1 MSEGRRDES
10 LDLRDLG
17 DGTMAGLS
25 PEVGGS
31 LGQAGAVCL
40 ESQHHETGVELAVT
54 GGLPLAGRHPLYW
67 EPPDDQARRTW
78 RNEID
83 ATEDGAAGV
92 AVMMARRLLGYVVTS
107 RSRHGTGFD
116 YWLGQDIDSDP
127 IQNEVR
133 LEVSGIRHG
142 TSADVA
148 RRVREKLGQMTRG
161 NVPAP
166 GYAIVVEFGQPTATV
181 ATP

>member
-1 MSEGRRDES
+1 MSEGRREEF

-31 LGQAGAVCL
+31 LAQAAAVCL
-40 ESQHHETGVELAVT
+40 ESQHHETGVELEVT
-54 GGLPLAGRHPLYW
+54 GKLAGRHPLHW

-83 ATEDGAAGV
+83 ATENGAAGV
-92 AVMMARRLLGYVVTS
+92 AVLMARRLLGYVVAS

-116 YWLGQDIDSDP
+116 YWLGRDIDSDP
-127 IQNEVR
+127 IQNELR

-142 TSADVA
+142 ISADVA
-148 RRVREKLGQMTRG
+148 RRVHEKLRQMTRG
-161 NVPAP
+161 KVLAP